1 MVMVLPF
8 SFFVLLSFLPACPSL
23 LPSFLP
29 SVLLHF
35 LLSFLSSIPSF
46 LPSFYILPSFLPSM
60 SFLPSF
66 DILNPSISCLSSFL
80 PSFLPSFDDILSF
93 LPSTY
98 FLRTSVHHSHPQSPT
113 GKGLFWGR
121 GGFLQTS
128 RQATSML
135 RRMLG

>member
-29 SVLLHF
+29 SVR
-35 LLSFLSSIPSF
+35 PSALPPF
-46 LPSFYILPSFLPSM
+46 LPFFHTLLPSFLLHPSFIPSFYVLS
-60 SFLPSF
+60 SFLRYSQSV
-66 DILNPSISCLSSFL
+66 DIPPFFL